1 MDLYELLLIFI
12 AISLVMFIALCHMIV
27 ILDQDLNDITDE
39 LAEMEE
45 KVEANEGSK
54 EVNTNGCE
62 S

>member
-1 MDLYELLLIFI
+1 MDPYELMLIFI

-45 KVEANEGSK
+45 KVKTHDGSK

>member
-1 MDLYELLLIFI
+1 MDPYELMLIFI
-12 AISLVMFIALCHMIV
+12 AISLIMFIALCHMIV

-45 KVEANEGSK
+45 KVKTHEGSK
-54 EVNTNGCE
+54 EVNTNDRE